1 MDGPQASWQQSDPGS
16 PWVLTPPPAGPLEPV
31 GGLAT
36 AVLVLSAVVVAVDL
50 LTALSSFGADPTSAF
65 GVAPEVFALSTVCWL
80 ATLVVTSV
88 WLLRVRRNAERMSPF
103 HHHVRSRGWAWA
115 GWMVPVVCWWFP
127 FQVVRDALTASAAA
141 HPGRLPRP
149 PLALWWGTWV
159 ASQALTSTSS
169 WVGGGVGPAAGTVQ
183 LLGVAVLGVA
193 LAAWVR
199 VVRTA
204 TALQTP

>member
-16 PWVLTPPPAGPLEPV
+16 PWTLTPPPAGPLEPV

-36 AVLVLSAVVVAVDL
+36 AVLVLSGVATATDL
-50 LTALSSFGADPTSAF
+50 LTALTSFGADPTSGFDVVTEAS
-65 GVAPEVFALSTVCWL
+65 VLTSVCWL

-115 GWMVPVVCWWFP
+115 GWIVPVVSWWFP

-141 HPGRLPRP
+141 RPGWLPRP

-159 ASQALTSTSS
+159 ASQVVTNTSS

-183 LLGVAVLGVA
+183 LVGVALLGVA
-193 LAAWVR
+193 LAGWVR
-199 VVRTA
+199 VVWTA

>member
-1 MDGPQASWQQSDPGS
+1 
-16 PWVLTPPPAGPLEPV
+16 
-31 GGLAT
+31 
-36 AVLVLSAVVVAVDL
+36 VLSGVAAAADL
-50 LTALSSFGADPTSAF
+50 VIALTAFGADPTSAF
-65 GVAPEVFALSTVCWL
+65 DATTEVSVLGSLCWL
-80 ATLVVTSV
+80 AALVVTSV

-115 GWMVPVVCWWFP
+115 GWIVPVVSWWFP

-141 HPGRLPRP
+141 RPGRLPRP

-159 ASQALTSTSS
+159 ASQVVSNVGAWVTS
-169 WVGGGVGPAAGTVQ
+169 GVGPAAGAVQ

-193 LAAWVR
+193 LAAWIR